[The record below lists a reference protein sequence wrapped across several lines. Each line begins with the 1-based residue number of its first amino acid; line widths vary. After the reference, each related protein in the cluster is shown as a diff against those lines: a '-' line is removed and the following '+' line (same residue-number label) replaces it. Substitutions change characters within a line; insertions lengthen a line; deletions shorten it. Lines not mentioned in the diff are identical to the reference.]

1 VPHGDHVLVT
11 CEARTV
17 DEERFCNTEIPTF
30 RNGQIIDVEV
40 YFRWSIPHEAKI
52 GAFVDKN
59 RH

>member
-1 VPHGDHVLVT
+1 M
-11 CEARTV
+11 